1 MGENS
6 IKRCTSLI
14 PSLLVKFGKCCG
26 MYIIRKANGSARTI
40 VFSFRRRW
48 KLCAVSHEPHLPKKK
63 KEISPG
69 VICTVT
75 HYTGLPRLMSCAGV
89 TRRWRLLF
97 RVKKNKQTKNCSQV
111 AGLIQKV
118 SRSSLIPRPHTAFR
132 RLQYGCKIKSGS
144 GLGTRLW

>member
-26 MYIIRKANGSARTI
+26 MYIIRKANESARTI

-69 VICTVT
+69 VVCTVT

-89 TRRWRLLF
+89 TKKWRLLF
-97 RVKKNKQTKNCSQV
+97 HVKKNAVRWLALSKRLVEVASFPDPTQLSVACSM
-111 AGLIQKV
+111 AA
-118 SRSSLIPRPHTAFR
+118 R
-132 RLQYGCKIKSGS
+132 
-144 GLGTRLW
+144 